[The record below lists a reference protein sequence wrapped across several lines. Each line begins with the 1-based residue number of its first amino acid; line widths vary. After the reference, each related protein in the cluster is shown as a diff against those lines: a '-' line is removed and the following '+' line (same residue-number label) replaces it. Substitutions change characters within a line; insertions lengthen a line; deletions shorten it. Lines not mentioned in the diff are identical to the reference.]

1 MLTIS
6 RPPNV
11 ALGCGRTTLADKFS
25 AIMHSLFL
33 LTGAARACEVFIGF
47 VRGLATLTT
56 DHGVEMNLAFVRPV
70 PIRDIL
76 PWFRTGG
83 GSNMIHRYDE
93 NEDRLRQ
100 T

>member
-1 MLTIS
+1 MCALLRIS

-33 LTGAARACEVFIGF
+33 ITGAARNCEVFIEF
-47 VRGLATLTT
+47 VRGLVILTT
-56 DHGVEMNLAFVRPV
+56 DHGVEMNLAFVQPV
-70 PIRDIL
+70 AIRDIL

-83 GSNMIHRYDE
+83 GPSRIHRHDE
-93 NEDRLRQ
+93 NEDNI
-100 T
+100 